1 MWAQIAG
8 AQIAGVYCTIECFN
22 FSIWN
27 QHMKWGIPKYLWNN
41 PNQILY
47 EFDALKFCTTP
58 KKFESKVAL
67 LDISI
72 LSLPQLVMISELL

>member
-1 MWAQIAG
+1 
-8 AQIAGVYCTIECFN
+8 
-22 FSIWN
+22 
-27 QHMKWGIPKYLWNN
+27 MKWGIPKYLWNN

-47 EFDALKFCTTP
+47 EFDALKFCKSP
-58 KKFESKVAL
+58 KKFETKVAL

>member
-1 MWAQIAG
+1 MVSDLLIYM
-8 AQIAGVYCTIECFN
+8 IYIYILECFN
-22 FSIWN
+22 FLIWN

-47 EFDALKFCTTP
+47 EFDALKFCKTP
-58 KKFESKVAL
+58 KKFETKVAL

>member
-1 MWAQIAG
+1 
-8 AQIAGVYCTIECFN
+8 
-22 FSIWN
+22 
-27 QHMKWGIPKYLWNN
+27 MKWGIPKYLWNN

-47 EFDALKFCTTP
+47 EFDALKFCKIP
-58 KKFESKVAL
+58 KKFETKVAL